1 MSVRRGTYAL
11 FVTFG
16 HDEEIAVGAL
26 GTHLFRAGMYCYVG
40 SAMGGIDQ
48 RVSRH
53 LAHAK
58 KIRWHID
65 YLTVRCDSAE
75 AWISYPDPISE
86 CQLGRIAAD
95 CGGTAEMEG
104 FGCSDCGCRSHLYRI
119 DASQKAAMLKRARLS
134 PFVRPG
140 QAGAT

>member
-11 FVTFG
+11 FITFG

-26 GTHLFRAGMYCYVG
+26 GRHLFRAGTYCYVG

-53 LAHAK
+53 LAHDK
-58 KIRWHID
+58 KLRWHID
-65 YLTVRCDSAE
+65 YLTVRCDSSE

-86 CQLGRIAAD
+86 CQLGA
-95 CGGTAEMEG
+95 
-104 FGCSDCGCRSHLYRI
+104 
-119 DASQKAAMLKRARLS
+119 
-134 PFVRPG
+134 
-140 QAGAT
+140 